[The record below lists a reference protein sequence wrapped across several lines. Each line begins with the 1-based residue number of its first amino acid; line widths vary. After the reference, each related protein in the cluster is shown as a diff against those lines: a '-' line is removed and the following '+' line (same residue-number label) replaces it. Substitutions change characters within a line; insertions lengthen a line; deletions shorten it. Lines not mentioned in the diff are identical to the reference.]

1 MGKRRMEVKKK
12 GVTQLDIS
20 FAPSFS
26 LSFSVRVFLPCRL
39 RGSGEAKTRYGGA
52 DVGLRG
58 DTVEQ
63 GGPIGPGFGTTIQ
76 RKDTSRKG
84 MENRKRA
91 TPERVPYTL
100 CPSAE

>member
-1 MGKRRMEVKKK
+1 M
-12 GVTQLDIS
+12 
-20 FAPSFS
+20 
-26 LSFSVRVFLPCRL
+26 
-39 RGSGEAKTRYGGA
+39 
-52 DVGLRG
+52 GLRG